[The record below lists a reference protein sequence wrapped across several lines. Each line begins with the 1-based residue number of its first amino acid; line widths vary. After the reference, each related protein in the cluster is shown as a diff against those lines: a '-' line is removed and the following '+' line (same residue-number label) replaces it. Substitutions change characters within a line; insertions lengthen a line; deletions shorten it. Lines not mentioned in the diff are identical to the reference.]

1 MASWLSNMAAHTA
14 EAIRH
19 FPGHFKDR
27 SLEYA
32 SAEGIVDTLPGHANV
47 NDTAL
52 NFFAR
57 AILERDYDFVIEIGA
72 YSLDRTQKLASL
84 FPKKRFFALDIGP
97 DYITE
102 QVIANVTLLPND
114 LATISSLAKKCEGR
128 GLLCSHGT
136 LSYYCP
142 PRAEDLISVSAKCD
156 LDIALVEPN
165 AVGENSRSCSLQRSR
180 KSWYHPYLMLLRSNG
195 YVMPDANG
203 HQIGTSFSAFGEWY
217 TYILAVRA
225 TT

>member
-14 EAIRH
+14 DAIRH

-32 SAEGIVDTLPGHANV
+32 SAEGIVGTLPRHANV

-57 AILERDYDFVIEIGA
+57 AILEHNYDFVIEIGA
-72 YSLDRTQKLASL
+72 YSLDRTKKLASL
-84 FPKKRFFALDIGP
+84 FPNKKFFALDIGP
-97 DYITE
+97 DYITK
-102 QVIANVTLLPND
+102 QVIGNVTLLPND
-114 LATISSLAKKCEGR
+114 LATISSLAKKYDGR
-128 GLLCSHGT
+128 GLICSHGT

-142 PRAEDLISVSAKCD
+142 ALAEDLISVGAQSG

-165 AVGENSRSCSLQRSR
+165 AIGENSRACSMQRSR
-180 KSWYHPYLMLLRSNG
+180 KSWYHPYLLLLRSNG

-217 TYILAVRA
+217 TYILAMRP